1 MIDEKYYKAFYP
13 KQLIL
18 LTTGDKEGRPNV
30 ATIAWH
36 MPASIEPPMIAIAIG
51 KSRHSKK
58 LIEATGEFVLNIAT
72 EDLKAAV
79 KLCGSVS
86 GRRND
91 KFSQAKLTPEPSAV
105 VRPPSIKECPV
116 SVECKVAATYDASD
130 HIIYVGEVVH
140 VRKAEETPE
149 TPRKKVLV
157 EAEDEY
163 FGFEKV

>member
-18 LTTGDKEGRPNV
+18 LTTSDKEGRPNV

-36 MPASIEPPMIAIAIG
+36 MPVSIEPPMVAIAIG

-58 LIEATGEFVLNIAT
+58 LIDATGEFVLNIAT
-72 EDLKAAV
+72 EEQKAAV

-91 KFSQAKLTPEPSAV
+91 KFSQAKLTPEPSAS
-105 VRPPSIKECPV
+105 VRPPSIKECPA
-116 SVECKVAATYDASD
+116 SIECKVVATYDASD
-130 HIIYVGEVVH
+130 HVIYIGEVVN
-140 VRKAEETPE
+140 VRKAEEAPE
-149 TPRKKVLV
+149 TPKKKILV
-157 EAEDEY
+157 EAEDEF
-163 FGFEKV
+163 FGFEKS